1 MDSNKTLGISS
12 HNRPSMQSPIPQG
25 SVLRDRYIIKNVIGQ
40 GGMGRTYVAE
50 DTERFHELC
59 VLKEFIPLTQSPD
72 VVAKAK
78 ELFQREA
85 NTLYQIKHPQ
95 VPEFRA
101 TFEAEGR
108 LFLVQDYVEGRN
120 YRQLLSERRHQK
132 STFTEAEAV
141 TLLQQVL
148 PILSYLHNRKI
159 IHRDIS
165 PENLMLRSQDRMP
178 VLIDFGVVKEAATQ
192 LQSHLGMAQSTV
204 AGKPGYAPPEQLQ
217 TGNAYASSDLYALAV
232 TVLVLLTGKEPQD
245 LFDDTS
251 LNWKWQQFVNVNSSL
266 AKTLNRMLSY
276 KPAQR
281 FPNAEEVLQ
290 ALQGSYASE
299 LRTVAVSRQPT
310 PDILAGLQEKTVY
323 APSNPTP
330 KRANPVSRQGQG
342 GGINI
347 LLGTLLVLISGIAS
361 WAIASMI
368 FDRSK
373 SSQPVPSANNNNSSQ
388 PTTVPTSTPT
398 EPSLTNINKS
408 LNFSADSNRAAI
420 NDKISAG
427 QSITYRLNGKK
438 GQKMTT
444 SLTGPG
450 LQMTLNFEDQKP
462 IDSRANNISVGYWQ
476 GKLPASGAYFVV
488 VKTTPGVSESSFSLD
503 VQLENPPVP
512 TPSVSPTV
520 SASPTPTESPTSQP
534 TPNSSTPPDPKP
546 QVTSRNI
553 EFPPG
558 NFITSVADTV
568 RPNHVIRYRVAI
580 LDGQT
585 LGVRVTEGNVKVE
598 IIDPEGNL
606 VGNIAEGGEQQIT
619 ATRAGNY
626 KIRVTSD
633 TETSFSLDLLAK

>member
-1 MDSNKTLGISS
+1 MDANKTLSISS
-12 HNRPSMQSPIPQG
+12 HNRSSMQSPIPQG
-25 SVLRDRYIIKNVIGQ
+25 AVLRDRYIIKNVIGQ

-50 DTERFHELC
+50 DTERFHEVC

-72 VVAKAK
+72 VVTKAK

-101 TFEAEGR
+101 TFEADGR
-108 LFLVQDYVEGRN
+108 LFLVQDYVEGRS
-120 YRQLLSERRHQK
+120 YRQLLSERRSQRA
-132 STFTEAEAV
+132 TFTEEEAV
-141 TLLQQVL
+141 TLLEQVL

-165 PENLMLRSQDRMP
+165 PENLMLRSQDGMP

-217 TGNAYASSDLYALAV
+217 TGHAYASSDLYALAV
-232 TVLVLLTGKEPQD
+232 TVVVLLTGKEPQD
-245 LFDDTS
+245 LFDDTNLS
-251 LNWKWQQFVNVNSSL
+251 WKWQQSATVSPGL

-290 ALQGSYASE
+290 SLQGAYSSE
-299 LRTVAVSRQPT
+299 LKTVAIGRQST
-310 PDILAGLQEKTVY
+310 TNTLAGLQEKTVY
-323 APSNPTP
+323 AASNPPP
-330 KRANPVSRQGQG
+330 KQAKSRARLGQG

-347 LLGTLLVLISGIAS
+347 FLGILLVMISGIAS
-361 WAIASMI
+361 WAIASAI

-373 SSQPVPSANNNNSSQ
+373 PSQPPSRTINNNSSQ
-388 PTTVPTSTPT
+388 PTTVPTSSPS
-398 EPSLTNINKS
+398 ESSLTNINKS
-408 LNFSADSNRAAI
+408 LNFTNDPNQAAI

-438 GQKMTT
+438 GQKMIA

-450 LQMTLNFEDQKP
+450 LQMTLNFEDQKT
-462 IDSRANNISVGYWQ
+462 IDSRADNIRVGYWQ
-476 GKLPASGAYFVV
+476 GKLPATGAYFVV
-488 VKTTPGVSESSFSLD
+488 IKTTPGVSESNFNLE
-503 VQLENPPVP
+503 VQLENPVAP
-512 TPSVSPTV
+512 TPKSSPTA
-520 SASPTPTESPTSQP
+520 SASPTETPSIQP
-534 TPNSSTPPDPKP
+534 TPNSSTSPNPNP
-546 QVTSRNI
+546 QVTSKNI

-568 RPNHVIRYRVAI
+568 KPNDVIRYRVGI

-585 LGVRVTEGNVKVE
+585 LGVRVAEGNVRVE
-598 IIDPEGNL
+598 IFDPEGNP
-606 VGNIAEGGEQQIT
+606 VGNIAGGGEQQIT

-633 TETSFSLDLLAK
+633 TETSFRLDLLAK